1 MRGFE
6 KIGRSRFRNVFAAA
20 LLAVLGAVSGGGG
33 HQYLYHQAVIDMS
46 MHPDHL
52 EPVRWR
58 ADAWPPGAT
67 LSVAVAEDGA
77 WGFDEPADELFR
89 DIEEV
94 VTAVDHAL
102 SLWSDIESADIRW
115 ELDRVAPHAELSER
129 SGIVVV
135 AEERSPGDR
144 RLGYAMIW
152 LSVDGSGR
160 RKITGC
166 EVRLVRPG
174 FRYMRGFLGI
184 AGHELGH
191 CLGLDH
197 SAGSPYDSDAVNVLG
212 LREVRSEQIWDT
224 RGLLQAGARPPVP
237 GPNLDER
244 VAVSVLRPRV
254 GWLEETGSIWGAVL
268 ADGEPAQAVY
278 VLASRV
284 APETG
289 RVGPGVGAF
298 TGRHGTFDI
307 RGLVPGEYVVWVFGL
322 GHEKGSDWFYALR
335 NMDPEPHIHD
345 TVWRSPVV
353 VRTGGRTGP
362 LMIPVRRV
370 ERSEV
375 NE

>member
-1 MRGFE
+1 MRGVA
-6 KIGRSRFRNVFAAA
+6 KIGRPRFRTVFTTA
-20 LLAVLGAVSGGGG
+20 LLAVLGAVSGGG
-33 HQYLYHQAVIDMS
+33 HQYLFYQDSSDMS
-46 MHPDHL
+46 LHPDHL
-52 EPVRWR
+52 EPVRWS

-89 DIEEV
+89 DIEDV
-94 VTAVDHAL
+94 VRAVEHTL

-115 ELDRVAPHAELSER
+115 ELDRVAPRAELPER
-129 SGIVVV
+129 TGIVFV
-135 AEERSPGDR
+135 AEDRSPGDR
-144 RLGYAMIW
+144 RFG
-152 LSVDGSGR
+152 SVRFWFSDGIGGR
-160 RKITGC
+160 AITGC

-174 FRYMRGFLGI
+174 SWDMFSFVGI

-197 SAGSPYDSDAVNVLG
+197 SAGSPYDRRATSRLWD
-212 LREVRSEQIWDT
+212 ESEDPVPESMWGG
-224 RGLLQAGARPPVP
+224 RGLLQDGAYRTFP

-244 VAVSVLRPRV
+244 VAVSLLRPRA
-254 GWLEETGSIWGAVL
+254 GWLEETGSIWGAVV

-289 RVGPGVGAF
+289 RVGPGVGVF

-307 RGLVPGEYVVWVFGL
+307 RGLVPGPYVLWVFGL
-322 GHEKGSDWFYALR
+322 GVRKGSDWFLSLTY
-335 NMDPEPHIHD
+335 MDPEPFIID

-353 VRTGGRTGP
+353 VGAGGRTGP
-362 LMIPVRRV
+362 LVIPV
-370 ERSEV
+370 ERIERP
-375 NE
+375 